1 MLVNYFKLNIYT
13 LKSKNN
19 RIWNLFKLKNLK
31 LSLKLKAVLNYWI
44 KIENKKIIIIYRKNK
59 KS

>member
-44 KIENKKIIIIYRKNK
+44 KIEIKKIIIIYRKNK

>member
-13 LKSKNN
+13 IKSKNN

-44 KIENKKIIIIYRKNK
+44 KIEIKKIIIIYRKNK